1 MVPPQ
6 VAYGKRNTGQS
17 PHPRKKINVQR
28 NTREHVESRNATYA
42 KEENHVSTKI
52 NNMVEDGEEVDSEDN

>member
-28 NTREHVESRNATYA
+28 NTRGEQEQVEPRSTTYA

-52 NNMVEDGEEVDSEDN
+52 NNMVEDGE